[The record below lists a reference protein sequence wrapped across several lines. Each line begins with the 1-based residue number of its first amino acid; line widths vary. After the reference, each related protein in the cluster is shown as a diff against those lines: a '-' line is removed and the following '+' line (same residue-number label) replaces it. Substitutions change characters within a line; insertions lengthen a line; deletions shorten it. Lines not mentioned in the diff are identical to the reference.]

1 MVMASCSALQFLL
14 DGELQP
20 ILATLMLATFGGA
33 VLGMTLVTWIVK
45 KLGRQSILVFMLG
58 VLVVVGGAMLIFVGI
73 RDVIRQIN
81 AGENPFALGS
91 IC

>member
-58 VLVVVGGAMLIFVGI
+58 VLVVVGGGMLIFVGI
-73 RDVIRQIN
+73 RDVIRQID
-81 AGENPFALGS
+81 AGQNPFALGS